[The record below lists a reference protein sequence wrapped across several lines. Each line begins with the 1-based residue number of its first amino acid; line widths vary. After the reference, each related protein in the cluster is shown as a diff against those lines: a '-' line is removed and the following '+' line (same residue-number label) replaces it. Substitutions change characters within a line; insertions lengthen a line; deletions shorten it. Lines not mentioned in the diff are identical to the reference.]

1 MVSFYRVI
9 SCIVWFIVQWHTSR
23 VYIFIWL
30 QSVVFWWGTS
40 HAELH
45 FRSAFFFFFF
55 FKDGLTRSGG
65 VSARAVWRRDRLQ
78 EAPVLLSDQQSRGSA
93 GLAAGHRCPVTAMRP
108 LQSPASPRGAGVLP
122 RGHVSAPQEPP
133 RLRVPG
139 SWVQRSVRV
148 LGGAPLTVPGG
159 RGADTRAACTGSGG
173 SYAGHWL
180 VWHRWR
186 LGDGGRGR

>member
-9 SCIVWFIVQWHTSR
+9 YS
-23 VYIFIWL
+23 
-30 QSVVFWWGTS
+30 SVT
-40 HAELH
+40 H
-45 FRSAFFFFFF
+45 FPCLYFHLTPVGGILVRDLPRWTPLPVGVFFFVY

-65 VSARAVWRRDRLQ
+65 VSAWAVWRRDRLQ
-78 EAPVLLSDQQSRGSA
+78 EAPVLLSDQQSRGSS